1 MAGVLK
7 FLVLLAMAV
16 PVAFFVSIGLLTFLD
31 PEDSWQMPA
40 QTDFLLSVAVL
51 AGGLWV
57 YRQLQ
62 KEGRRRRMIERV
74 TDPFQPD
81 PMRKWD
87 QVR

>member
-7 FLVLLAMAV
+7 FLVLLAIAV

-40 QTDFLLSVAVL
+40 QTDFFLSAVVL

-57 YRQLQ
+57 YRQLR
-62 KEGRRRRMIERV
+62 KEDRRKRMIERV
-74 TDPFQPD
+74 TNPFQPD
-81 PMRKWD
+81 PMKKWG
-87 QVR
+87 RIR